1 MTEIVK
7 RSCLKILMCFYVLC
21 LALLLVVVPFRRVD
35 QIMKRKP
42 QAPFFIPRHFYHRF
56 RAKDSIAY
64 SKIQC
69 ANNWYSIVSCVLFVN
84 ELVKGSIGLRRTRQD
99 PVPKIGKKIFNG
111 TSIVYAWKNMLT
123 KQRLA
128 CDSCAR
134 RQSGHDAIR
143 YANNTSSTNDS
154 SLESFYYSSTTTN
167 STTTQVDRTEF
178 CVTNSDC
185 S

>member
-1 MTEIVK
+1 
-7 RSCLKILMCFYVLC
+7 
-21 LALLLVVVPFRRVD
+21 
-35 QIMKRKP
+35 
-42 QAPFFIPRHFYHRF
+42 
-56 RAKDSIAY
+56 
-64 SKIQC
+64 
-69 ANNWYSIVSCVLFVN
+69 VLFVN

-167 STTTQVDRTEF
+167 STTTQVDRAEF